1 MSDNGDRFLEKI
13 QGIVVTVLVVVGVVV
28 FIGKEIIGAITGG

>member
-1 MSDNGDRFLEKI
+1 MGDDGDRFMEKI
-13 QGIVVTVLVVVGVVV
+13 GGIVTTVLVVVGVVV

>member
-1 MSDNGDRFLEKI
+1 MGDDGDRFLEKI
-13 QGIVVTVLVVVGVVV
+13 GGIVTTVLVVVGVVV

>member
-1 MSDNGDRFLEKI
+1 MGDDGDKFLEKI
-13 QGIVVTVLVVVGVVV
+13 GGIVTTVLVVVGVVV

>member
-1 MSDNGDRFLEKI
+1 MGDDGDKFLEKI
-13 QGIVVTVLVVVGVVV
+13 WGIVATVLIVLGVVV

>member
-1 MSDNGDRFLEKI
+1 MGDDGDKFLEKI
-13 QGIVVTVLVVVGVVV
+13 WGFAATVLVVVGVVV